1 MTNHWKGLELEITDF
16 ENYHDPTPSG
26 EFTT

>member
-16 ENYHDPTPSG
+16 ENHHDPTTSC
-26 EFTT
+26 EFTP